1 MTATAPPLYQEA
13 SFTFCTA
20 AIQKR
25 TAKLPA
31 GDNKLIDKPKE
42 VADEILLQVK
52 SVFDKVL
59 NIEQYSL
66 TESFLELGGDSL
78 TGFEPV
84 NKIEQKFNIKLDLR
98 ELLLDSSV
106 SGVADYI
113 RRVLSGS
120 KGNGRKGNL
129 AQECRLEDSHPSRK
143 QLY

>member
-1 MTATAPPLYQEA
+1 MYQEGQLHILY
-13 SFTFCTA
+13 SSH
-20 AIQKR
+20 QKR

-78 TGFEPV
+78 TGFELV

-98 ELLLDSSV
+98 ETAA
-106 SGVADYI
+106 GFFRI
-113 RRVLSGS
+113 RGS
-120 KGNGRKGNL
+120 
-129 AQECRLEDSHPSRK
+129 RLYPQSAFR
-143 QLY
+143 Q